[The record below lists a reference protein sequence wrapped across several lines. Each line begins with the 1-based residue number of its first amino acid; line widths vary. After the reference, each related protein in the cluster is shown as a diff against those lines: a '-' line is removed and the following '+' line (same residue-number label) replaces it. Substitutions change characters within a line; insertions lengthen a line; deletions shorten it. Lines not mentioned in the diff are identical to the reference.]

1 MSERGQKVWGKGST
15 PVGLCFALDLE
26 DVKNKNT
33 YRRHQPYFIAY
44 LDDGSG
50 LELIHFGSL
59 WLRHP

>member
-33 YRRHQPYFIAY
+33 YHFIAY
-44 LDDGSG
+44 LDNGSG